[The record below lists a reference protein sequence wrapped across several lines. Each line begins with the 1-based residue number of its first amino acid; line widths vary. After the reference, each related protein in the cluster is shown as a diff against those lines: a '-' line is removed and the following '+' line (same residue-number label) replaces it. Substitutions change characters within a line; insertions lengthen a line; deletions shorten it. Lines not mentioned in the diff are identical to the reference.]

1 MSGIPPPT
9 EPIALEAKPPI
20 AAGPYANRKN
30 KVSEVWYR
38 WLSLVQTRLDE
49 AAYAEGTFTPTLTTT
64 GTDFASVTYDQARSG
79 FYTKIGRH
87 VFFTAAMKTD
97 AVDATGATGIVSI
110 GGLPYTASGSANFF
124 HAVTIG
130 YVAAWAGEM
139 PSGAIIPGAGTLIRL
154 YYRIAADGASNA
166 SAVADVAT
174 GANGNEIYISG
185 SYLAT
190 E

>member
-1 MSGIPPPT
+1 MSNIPPPT

-49 AAYAEGTFTPTLTTT
+49 AAYEEGTFTPTLTTT
-64 GTDFASVTYDQARSG
+64 STDFASVTYDNVTQG
-79 FYTKIGRH
+79 YYTKIGTR
-87 VFFTAAMKTD
+87 VIFSITMKTD
-97 AVDATGATGIVSI
+97 AVDATGATGTVAI
-110 GGLPYTASGSANFF
+110 GGLPFTAEGTAAQFT
-124 HAVTIG
+124 AVTIG
-130 YVAAWAGEM
+130 YTAAWAGEH
-139 PSGAIIPGAGTLIRL
+139 PSGALMPGAGTQIRL
-154 YYRIAADGASNA
+154 YYRTTADGGFTATA
-166 SAVADVAT
+166 IADVGT
-174 GANGNEIYISG
+174 TSNSNEIYLSG